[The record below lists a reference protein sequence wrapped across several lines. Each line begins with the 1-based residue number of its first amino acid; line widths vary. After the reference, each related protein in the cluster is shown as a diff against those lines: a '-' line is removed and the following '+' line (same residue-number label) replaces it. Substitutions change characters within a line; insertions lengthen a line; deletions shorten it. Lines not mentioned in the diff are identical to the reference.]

1 MSELSMVSFSASAS
15 RVIPGQ
21 EITLTCKL
29 KNISGSAINY
39 WAVGI
44 GVNARAFENN
54 TDSNREDY
62 VYVAGGRV
70 TTDKITWKSNATKTF
85 VWTVTIP
92 ESASEMFTLYSGR
105 AVPLIIRFTTAYS
118 QNYLA
123 SDTYVTALNTV
134 AVLDMYY
141 TPKIDDFHL
150 VRATNGN
157 VDEEGASVL
166 TTIKLS
172 QADGASESA
181 VWNPV
186 CMLHYAPV
194 GTGSE
199 VTEINLTSNIPALLA
214 GIEGSSRVVQGEIS
228 PGNDYQFALTFGDAY
243 ESAVAINEEIVE
255 AFANFAL
262 SETGAG
268 ASFGG
273 FPRSTADDPMLESH
287 YRIVP
292 YEGVNGVNRYVAPMT
307 VEENAGVWHDGSR
320 ICRVTVDLPAITADT
335 KKEIDLG
342 VKGDTVTRIIDING
356 AFDAG
361 DGSWMSLMYS
371 ADTGVAYQARVVV
384 DNVGSTDQNLSLRIV
399 TGASRTISGGHATI
413 AYTVVKEV

>member
-123 SDTYVTALNTV
+123 SDTYVTDLNTV
-134 AVLDMYY
+134 AVLDKFYA
-141 TPKIDDFHL
+141 PKIDNFVL
-150 VRATNGN
+150 TRATDGLE
-157 VDEEGASVL
+157 DDEGANVL

-194 GTGSE
+194 VTGSE
-199 VTEINLTSNIPALLA
+199 VTQIDLTGNIPALLNGVTKSTA
-214 GIEGSSRVVQGEIS
+214 IIQDEIS
-228 PGNDYQFALTFGDAY
+228 PGNEYQFVLTFGDDY
-243 ESAVAINEEIVE
+243 ERFIFTFNLSD

-262 SETGAG
+262 SEYGEG
-268 ASFGG
+268 FSFGG
-273 FPRSTADDPMLESH
+273 FPKSKPGNPMGESH
-287 YRIVP
+287 YPGYFYAGFKTFGGGEYCTQTQIALGIQSGALENVGGQAGGTCSDHEVTFPTPFAEDTVP
-292 YEGVNGVNRYVAPMT
+292 VVVVSFRTSSSAPT
-307 VEENAGVWHDGSR
+307 FGNCTCSVHSKTNTGFTIR
-320 ICRVTVDLPAITADT
+320 FFN
-335 KKEIDLG
+335 
-342 VKGDTVTRIIDING
+342 GDTSNRSPG
-356 AFDAG
+356 FDWIA
-361 DGSWMSLMYS
+361 
-371 ADTGVAYQARVVV
+371 
-384 DNVGSTDQNLSLRIV
+384 VGQ
-399 TGASRTISGGHATI
+399 
-413 AYTVVKEV
+413 VKE

>member
-15 RVIPGQ
+15 RVVPGQ

-118 QNYLA
+118 QNYLY
-123 SDTYVTALNTV
+123 SDTYVTDINTV
-134 AVLDMYY
+134 AVLDKFYS
-141 TPKIDDFHL
+141 PKIDNFVL
-150 VRATNGN
+150 TRATDGLE
-157 VDEEGASVL
+157 DDEGANVL

-181 VWNPV
+181 VWKPV

-194 GTGSE
+194 VTGSE
-199 VTEINLTSNIPALLA
+199 VTQIDLTGNIPALLNGVTKSTA
-214 GIEGSSRVVQGEIS
+214 IIQGEIS
-228 PGNDYQFALTFGDAY
+228 PGNEYQFVLTFGDGY
-243 ESAVAINEEIVE
+243 ERFIFSFNLSD

-262 SETGAG
+262 SEYGEG
-268 ASFGG
+268 FSFGG
-273 FPRSTADDPMLESH
+273 FPKSKPGNPMAEFHYPGHFYTGFKTFGGGEFCTQSQTALGIQSGALENVGGQAGGTCSDH
-287 YRIVP
+287 DVTFPTPFAEGTVP
-292 YEGVNGVNRYVAPMT
+292 VVVVSFRTSSSAPT
-307 VEENAGVWHDGSR
+307 FGNCTCSVHSKTNTGFTIR
-320 ICRVTVDLPAITADT
+320 FFN
-335 KKEIDLG
+335 
-342 VKGDTVTRIIDING
+342 GDTSNRSPG
-356 AFDAG
+356 FDWIA
-361 DGSWMSLMYS
+361 
-371 ADTGVAYQARVVV
+371 
-384 DNVGSTDQNLSLRIV
+384 VGQ
-399 TGASRTISGGHATI
+399 
-413 AYTVVKEV
+413 VKE

>member
-1 MSELSMVSFSASAS
+1 MSELSMVSFSANAS

-44 GVNARAFENN
+44 GVNARAFEKN

-92 ESASEMFTLYSGR
+92 ESASEMFALYSGR

-123 SDTYVTALNTV
+123 SDTYVTDLNTV

-150 VRATNGN
+150 VRATDGN
-157 VDEEGASVL
+157 IDEEGASVL

-214 GIEGSSRVVQGEIS
+214 GIEGSSKVVQGEIS
-228 PGNDYQFALTFGDAY
+228 PGNDYQFALTFGDDY

-262 SETGAG
+262 SETGKG

-273 FPRSTADDPMLESH
+273 FPRSTADEPMLESH
-287 YRIVP
+287 YPGHFYAGFKTFGGGEFCTQSQTALGIQSGALENVGGQAGGTCSDHDVTFPTPFAEGTVP
-292 YEGVNGVNRYVAPMT
+292 VVVVSFRTSSSAPT
-307 VEENAGVWHDGSR
+307 FGNCTCSVHSKTNTGFTIR
-320 ICRVTVDLPAITADT
+320 FFN
-335 KKEIDLG
+335 
-342 VKGDTVTRIIDING
+342 GDTSNRSPG
-356 AFDAG
+356 FDWIA
-361 DGSWMSLMYS
+361 
-371 ADTGVAYQARVVV
+371 
-384 DNVGSTDQNLSLRIV
+384 VGQ
-399 TGASRTISGGHATI
+399 
-413 AYTVVKEV
+413 VKE

>member
-1 MSELSMVSFSASAS
+1 MVSFSASAS

-21 EITLTCKL
+21 EITVTCKL
-29 KNISGSAINY
+29 KNISGNSIRY

-44 GVNARAFENN
+44 GVDGRTFGDTEGSFRQ
-54 TDSNREDY
+54 DF
-62 VYVAGGRV
+62 VYVVGGRV
-70 TTDKITWKSNATKTF
+70 TQDSISWAAGKTKTF
-85 VWTVTIP
+85 VWTVAIP
-92 ESASEMFTLYSGR
+92 EAASELFSEYSKR
-105 AVPLIIRFTTAYS
+105 AVPLVISFTTAYS

-123 SDTYVTALNTV
+123 SDTYVTDLDTV

-181 VWNPV
+181 VWDPV
-186 CMLHYAPV
+186 CMLHYWPV
-194 GTGSE
+194 VTGSE

-214 GIEGSSRVVQGEIS
+214 GIEGSSKVVQGEIS

-262 SETGAG
+262 SETGKG

-287 YRIVP
+287 YPGYFYAGFKTFGGGEYCTQTQIALGIQSGALENVGGQAGGTCSDHEVTFPTPFAEDTVP
-292 YEGVNGVNRYVAPMT
+292 VVVVSFRTSSSAPT
-307 VEENAGVWHDGSR
+307 FGNCTCSVHSKTNTGFTIR
-320 ICRVTVDLPAITADT
+320 FFN
-335 KKEIDLG
+335 
-342 VKGDTVTRIIDING
+342 GDTSNRSPG
-356 AFDAG
+356 FDWIA
-361 DGSWMSLMYS
+361 
-371 ADTGVAYQARVVV
+371 
-384 DNVGSTDQNLSLRIV
+384 VGQ
-399 TGASRTISGGHATI
+399 
-413 AYTVVKEV
+413 VKE

>member
-15 RVIPGQ
+15 RVVPGQ

-105 AVPLIIRFTTAYS
+105 AVPLVIRFTTAYS
-118 QNYLA
+118 QNYLY
-123 SDTYVTALNTV
+123 SDTYVTDINAV
-134 AVLDMYY
+134 AVLDKFY
-141 TPKIDDFHL
+141 TPKIDNFEL
-150 VRATNGN
+150 IRATDGLE
-157 VDEEGASVL
+157 DDEGANVL

-186 CMLHYAPV
+186 CMLRYVPV
-194 GTGSE
+194 VTGSE
-199 VTEINLTSNIPALLA
+199 VTQINLTGNIPALLN
-214 GIEGSSRVVQGEIS
+214 GVTKSTTIIQGEIS
-228 PGNDYQFALTFGDAY
+228 PGNEYQFELTFGDGH
-243 ESAVAINEEIVE
+243 ERFIFTFNLSD
-255 AFANFAL
+255 AFANFTL

-273 FPRSTADDPMLESH
+273 FPRSTLDDPMLESH
-287 YRIVP
+287 YPGHFYAGFKTFGGGDFCTQSQTALGIQSGALENVGGQAGGTCSDHDVTFPTPFAEGTVP
-292 YEGVNGVNRYVAPMT
+292 VVVVSFRTSSSEPTFGNCTCSVHSKTHTGFTIRFYN
-307 VEENAGVWHDGSR
+307 
-320 ICRVTVDLPAITADT
+320 
-335 KKEIDLG
+335 
-342 VKGDTVTRIIDING
+342 GDTSKRSPG
-356 AFDAG
+356 FDWIA
-361 DGSWMSLMYS
+361 
-371 ADTGVAYQARVVV
+371 
-384 DNVGSTDQNLSLRIV
+384 VGQ
-399 TGASRTISGGHATI
+399 
-413 AYTVVKEV
+413 VKE